1 MINFSNKLLL
11 TLITFKV
18 LFFSETILAQRIKG
32 EVLLGKT
39 VEEQFGRNVKLSDD
53 GNTMAIAAPLNSDF
67 NDQNGRITVY
77 KYLNNK
83 WDQIGNDI
91 FPSGSGYQ
99 FGEIMEFSSDGNTLI
114 VPSSFQ
120 KINFY
125 NFNGIAWEKSKEN
138 ITLDNEYDY
147 IKAISITN
155 DLKKIAVTY
164 DNSKLYSNCIKI
176 FKHDTKGWIQEG
188 STILPESSKKS
199 FGNSISLNSDGNII
213 VIGNSYSNSNG
224 IKSSG
229 EITMYKF
236 DNNNWTKIENKFSGK
251 LEGANYG
258 KNVIISSDSK
268 TILASSN
275 SSTDFLNKNAGYVET
290 YELINNNW
298 VKNKQTI
305 KPEMQN
311 PFFGHSLALSD
322 DGNVLALSLPY
333 LGFKKPGYVKVY
345 KKANNNWVE
354 LATITDVNGIETTS
368 FPNNSTGW
376 SIDISPDGK
385 TLAIGFPHNDENGD
399 MSGKVVVYD
408 LNNLE

>member
-1 MINFSNKLLL
+1 MIHFKNMQLVLL
-11 TLITFKV
+11 TTFLTLV
-18 LFFSETILAQRIKG
+18 FTNNLLAQRLKG
-32 EVLLGKT
+32 EILLGKT
-39 VEEQFGRNVKLSDD
+39 VEEQFGRNVNLSND

-67 NDQNGRITVY
+67 SDKNGRITVY

-83 WDQIGNDI
+83 WEQIGSDI
-91 FPSGSGYQ
+91 FPSGNGYK
-99 FGEIMEFSSDGNTLI
+99 FGEIMELSSDGNTLI
-114 VPSSFQ
+114 VGSPFQ

-125 NFNGIAWEKSKEN
+125 TFNGTVWGKLNEN
-138 ITLDNEYDY
+138 IILENKFDQIE
-147 IKAISITN
+147 AISITN

-164 DNSKLYSNCIKI
+164 ENSKLYSNCVKI
-176 FKHDTKGWIQEG
+176 FKHDISGWVQEG
-188 STILPESSKKS
+188 TTIFPENSKES

-213 VIGNSYSNSNG
+213 VIGNSYANSNG

-229 EITMYKF
+229 EITMYKLV
-236 DNNNWTKIENKFSGK
+236 NNNWTKIENKFSGK

-268 TILASSN
+268 TIVASSN
-275 SSTDFLNKNAGYVET
+275 SSTDFLNKNAGYVAT
-290 YELINNNW
+290 YEMNNDNW
-298 VKNKQTI
+298 VNKNNTL

-354 LATITDVNGIETTS
+354 LTTITDVNGVETTS

-376 SIDISPDGK
+376 SIDISSDGK
-385 TLAIGFPHNDENGD
+385 TLAVGFPHNDENGD

>member
-1 MINFSNKLLL
+1 MINRFKLLIL
-11 TLITFKV
+11 SIFAIF
-18 LFFSETILAQRIKG
+18 FFSETILAQRIKG

-39 VEEQFGRNVKLSDD
+39 VEEQFGRNVKLSND

-67 NDQNGRITVY
+67 SDQNGRITVY

-83 WDQIGNDI
+83 WEQIGNDI
-91 FPSGSGYQ
+91 FPSGNGYK
-99 FGEIMEFSSDGNTLI
+99 FGEIMELSSDGNTLI

-125 NFNGIAWEKSKEN
+125 TFNGIAWEKSKKN
-138 ITLDNEYDY
+138 ITLENEYDY

-176 FKHDTKGWIQEG
+176 FKHDTNGWMQEG
-188 STILPESSKKS
+188 TTILPESSKKS
-199 FGNSISLNSDGNII
+199 FGNAISLSSEGNFI
-213 VIGNSYSNSNG
+213 VVGNSFANSNG
-224 IKSSG
+224 LKYNG
-229 EITMYKF
+229 EITIYKLIY
-236 DNNNWTKIENKFSGK
+236 NNWVKTE
-251 LEGANYG
+251 
-258 KNVIISSDSK
+258 SSFTGRLAEDSLGSSLVVSNDGK
-268 TILASSN
+268 TIIASSN
-275 SSTDFLNKNAGYVET
+275 DSDDILNKNAGYVEI

-298 VKNKQTI
+298 VKNKQII

-311 PFFGHSLALSD
+311 PFFGHSLALSH

-345 KKANNNWVE
+345 KKTNNNWLE
-354 LATITDVNGIETTS
+354 FATITDVNGVETTS

-376 SIDISPDGK
+376 SIDISSDGK

-399 MSGKVVVYD
+399 MSGKVIVYD